1 MSEMFK
7 PVPWTIENLV
17 AAVYSGSLR
26 LPDIQRPFVWEKVK
40 VRDLV
45 DSIYRGYPVGELMF
59 WNVPGDEDTK
69 TIGTTSKTQ
78 TAKAKIVDGQQRLTS
93 LYVVLTGQPVV
104 DDDYRKE
111 RIKISFNPL
120 NERFEVSN
128 VAHEKSHEWI
138 SDISTVFAN
147 PLPAR
152 KAFLERY
159 KTQHELTDD
168 IENRRIGL

>member
-17 AAVYSGSLR
+17 AAVESGSLR

-93 LYVVLTGQPVV
+93 LYGGGTECGAKLTP
-104 DDDYRKE
+104 DPEY
-111 RIKISFNPL
+111 I
-120 NERFEVSN
+120 RF
-128 VAHEKSHEWI
+128 
-138 SDISTVFAN
+138 
-147 PLPAR
+147 
-152 KAFLERY
+152 
-159 KTQHELTDD
+159 
-168 IENRRIGL
+168 